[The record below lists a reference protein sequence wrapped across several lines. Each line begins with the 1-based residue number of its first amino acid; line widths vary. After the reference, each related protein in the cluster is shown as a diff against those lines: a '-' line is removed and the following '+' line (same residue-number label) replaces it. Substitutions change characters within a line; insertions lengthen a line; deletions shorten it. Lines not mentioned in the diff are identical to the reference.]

1 MIENNAQIFKST
13 DIIAEGAILFLHFFR
28 SLDDH
33 DQIGLRI
40 ETCQSIFSLYMVW
53 KELHYCRIVRDL
65 KKKGRTILEDKNY
78 VPTYE

>member
-40 ETCQSIFSLYMVW
+40 ETCQSIFSLYMV
-53 KELHYCRIVRDL
+53 
-65 KKKGRTILEDKNY
+65 
-78 VPTYE
+78 